1 MKTGQ
6 YPPVRS
12 LLDPPGLVCG
22 WTPWGV
28 FTGYE
33 KETRPLTIPEIR
45 QLRAD
50 RDAAIAEGFKQTK
63 SIYLTRKLLGF
74 AYSRDIVRG
83 AITRAGLYDKS
94 KRETALVKKANR
106 RQNRKGYLSRCLSI
120 THPVEVKLQLELA
133 KALTANSV
141 WFEREKRV
149 PGCQMRADLI
159 GKLWAVETKVNCCSQ
174 SLITGMAQAL
184 IYRRHLQ
191 KPRVC
196 VVIPDDIEPAEFY
209 RAELLAHDVLILK
222 ASQFIDWVKTVEA
235 DA

>member
-1 MKTGQ
+1 
-6 YPPVRS
+6 VR
-12 LLDPPGLVCG
+12 G

-28 FTGYE
+28 FTGSE

-45 QLRAD
+45 RLRAD
-50 RDAAIAEGFKQTK
+50 RDAAIAEAFKQTK

-74 AYSRDIVRG
+74 AYTRDVVRG
-83 AITRAGLYDKS
+83 AITRAGLYNKC
-94 KRETALVKKANR
+94 KRETFLVKNANR
-106 RQNRKGYLSRCLSI
+106 RQNRKGYLSRCLSV

-133 KALTANSV
+133 KALAENSI
-141 WFEREKRV
+141 WFEREKLV

-174 SLITGMAQAL
+174 SLITAMAQAF

-196 VVIPDDIEPAEFY
+196 VVIPEDIDPGEFY
-209 RAELLAHDVLILK
+209 RAELLAHDVPIFK
-222 ASQFIDWVKTVEA
+222 PSEFISWVKTVELNA
-235 DA
+235 